1 MIHRINKKNCFT
13 QIPNST
19 LQDTTIS
26 PQARSLLLF
35 TLAFPN
41 DCFFSEKQLAG
52 DFNVSE
58 RTIARW
64 KMELIE
70 AGYLKMKKSFS
81 NGKYITEYH
90 IFDAPTIVAERKND
104 IQEVE

>member
-26 PQARSLLLF
+26 PQARSLLLYC
-35 TLAFPN
+35 LSFPN
-41 DCFFSEKQLAG
+41 DCFFSERQLAE

-64 KMELIE
+64 KIELIE
-70 AGYLKMKKSFS
+70 AKYLKTKKAFS
-81 NGKYITEYH
+81 QGKYITEYH
-90 IFDAPTIVAERKND
+90 IFDVPNVSE
-104 IQEVE
+104 